1 MEGWSHDEGRDGKDE
16 GEEDEDHVLTEL
28 GDEGVHEKGHL
39 VRGKEDLDLTGN
51 FPGHKKY
58 EQSDWKCQA
67 CDQQVR
73 KDQED
78 VTHCEGY
85 VDLKEDADLTK
96 EEELVQFFLK
106 VMERRH
112 EMNWD

>member
-1 MEGWSHDEGRDGKDE
+1 M
-16 GEEDEDHVLTEL
+16 
-28 GDEGVHEKGHL
+28 
-39 VRGKEDLDLTGN
+39 DLTGN

-73 KDQED
+73 KDQEHI
-78 VTHCEGY
+78 THCEGY
-85 VDLKEDADLTK
+85 VDLKEDADPTK

-106 VMERRH
+106 VKERRH

>member
-1 MEGWSHDEGRDGKDE
+1 M
-16 GEEDEDHVLTEL
+16 
-28 GDEGVHEKGHL
+28 
-39 VRGKEDLDLTGN
+39 DLTGN

-67 CDQQVR
+67 CNQQVR
-73 KDQED
+73 EDQEH
-78 VTHCEGY
+78 VMHCEGY
-85 VDLKEDADLTK
+85 VDLKEDSDLTN

-112 EMNWD
+112 EMN